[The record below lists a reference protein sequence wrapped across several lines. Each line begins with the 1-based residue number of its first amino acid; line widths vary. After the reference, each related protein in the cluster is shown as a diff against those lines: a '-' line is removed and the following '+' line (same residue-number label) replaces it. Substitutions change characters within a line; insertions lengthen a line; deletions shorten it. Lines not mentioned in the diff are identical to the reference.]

1 MTPFPRVPLCAVPE
15 RGMNKGPAM
24 KNETW
29 PEFVT
34 DADDTTRMRTARAE
48 LTGWETVIFELDDAD
63 LQEWESAFSTAALTP

>member
-1 MTPFPRVPLCAVPE
+1 
-15 RGMNKGPAM
+15 MNTRPAM

-34 DADDTTRMRTARAE
+34 NADDGTRVRAE

-63 LQEWESAFSTAALTP
+63 LQDWESDFSTAALAP

>member
-1 MTPFPRVPLCAVPE
+1 
-15 RGMNKGPAM
+15 M

-34 DADDTTRMRTARAE
+34 NAEDKTQVRTACAE

-63 LQEWESAFSTAALTP
+63 LQEWESMVENAAP